1 MSLLLLVNVDDRP
14 LLGRIVPAIQ
24 EDLSLIREHDLDHF
38 VAEPEEN
45 GMLSAEPLFY
55 IGHKVMLLP

>member
-14 LLGRIVPAIQ
+14 LFGRIVPTIQ
-24 EDLSLIREHDLDHF
+24 EDLSLIREHDLYHF
-38 VAEPEEN
+38 VAEPEEY

-55 IGHKVMLLP
+55 IGYKVMLLS